1 MSSSNSDSDSVFFY
15 VLKKSKVN
23 KKTKKN
29 KNEKN
34 KKKQDIPKDKKSKK
48 ENKTEKDLK
57 ILNKKHEREEEID
70 EEEVERA
77 KETFIETKK
86 FLEEEIINDIIK
98 YLKDD
103 DISNIKPLSYMN
115 AYTKIYQISN
125 DNEEYIIPLLKEYY
139 NKVIKDFIKYSYY
152 MIKSDNI
159 SIIDSF
165 IIYTKK
171 INFIIYWMSRI
182 FSYINKNP
190 RLCIDSI
197 TEYKKSFF
205 NKIENKIY
213 NEVNKLIKEDRDGN
227 IEHRPKIKMIL
238 KIIDDLDLGNI
249 NIIKENNQ
257 IIWINEDSELTK
269 DKTQDKTK
277 NKIKKESYKDKWFNG
292 YFKNETIK
300 YAEVKAKI
308 DIHNLSAA
316 EYISSELKYL
326 NEESVRQIEYINPI
340 FYQIINNINYKYFI
354 EENTKELI
362 KKDTGIDFMFNNKQY
377 EQLKNAYNLIFYYQ
391 DIIDNNKDNDNDNK
405 DNVNNYKKENNNESK
420 NLISLSFKNYILK
433 RTSQILDNKEIIKDV
448 KRFIPELINLNKE
461 INNLIFNCF
470 NNHHIFLNTKNK
482 AFIIFMSKEIYGI
495 HLSNYID
502 FCMKIGFKGKSDEEV
517 NKSLDDII
525 QLFLYLTSLINFQID
540 SDKKMSYRLL
550 KNSSLS
556 INWEK
561 SLISKLKQEKGVG
574 FVVKKNKMIEDLEDN
589 KKELLIYKETK
600 SKGLPNGIKF
610 NPTVISENA
619 WEISNSYILKIK
631 TPKFLN
637 DCILD
642 FEKFYLKKYEGRKL
656 IWCLGLSKIEI
667 KYLCFKNKNI
677 SISNFIKLLILLLLE
692 EYNTLSIEK
701 IAELL
706 ECKINVILDDIKGLI
721 YNVNFNPKCEKDK
734 GLISGTFD
742 IQTKTFK
749 PEDQIYFNKDF
760 ICPRQKIIT
769 LPMGLKKT
777 PEQTKK
783 ENEEND
789 IFIKKNQ
796 NIILQSTITRIMK
809 SRIGKK
815 TPHTWLINEVV
826 KQVDFFRAQPQQI
839 KENIEKLI
847 EKGIITRAKD
857 NSCYDYCA

>member
-1 MSSSNSDSDSVFFY
+1 MNFSNSDSDSDSDY
-15 VLKKSKVN
+15 VLEKSKAN

-29 KNEKN
+29 KKEKN
-34 KKKQDIPKDKKSKK
+34 KKKQDTPKDKKENKKENK
-48 ENKTEKDLK
+48 ENKTEKDLR
-57 ILNKKHEREEEID
+57 ILNKKHEREEEEKD
-70 EEEVERA
+70 EEEEEVERA

-86 FLEEEIINDIIK
+86 FLEEEIINILIK

-103 DISNIKPLSYMN
+103 DISNIKPSSYMN
-115 AYTKIYQISN
+115 AYTKIYHISN
-125 DNEEYIIPLLKEYY
+125 DNEEHIIPLLKEYY
-139 NKVIKDFIKYSYY
+139 NKVIKDFIKYSFK
-152 MIKSDNI
+152 MIQSDNMN
-159 SIIDSF
+159 IIDSF

-171 INFIIYWMSRI
+171 INFMIYWMSRI
-182 FSYINKNP
+182 FTYINKKP

-197 TEYKKSFF
+197 TEYKKSIF

-213 NEVNKLIKEDRDGN
+213 NEVNKMIKEDRDGN

-238 KIIDDLDLGNI
+238 KIIDDLDLVNI
-249 NIIKENNQ
+249 DIIKKNNQ
-257 IIWINEDSELTK
+257 IIWIKGDSEKTK
-269 DKTQDKTK
+269 DE
-277 NKIKKESYKDKWFNG
+277 KIKETYKDKWFNG

-300 YAEVKAKI
+300 YAELKAKI
-308 DIHNLSAA
+308 DIHNLSAS
-316 EYISSELKYL
+316 EYISLELKYL
-326 NEESVRQIEYINPI
+326 DEESVRQIEYINPI
-340 FYQIINNINYKYFI
+340 FHQIINNINYKYFV
-354 EENTKELI
+354 EENIKELI

-377 EQLKNAYNLIFYYQ
+377 ENLKNAFNLIFYYQ
-391 DIIDNNKDNDNDNK
+391 DFENNKDK
-405 DNVNNYKKENNNESK
+405 DDDNNYKKENNNEPK
-420 NLISLSFKNYILK
+420 KLISLSFKNYILK
-433 RTSQILDNKEIIKDV
+433 RATQILANKEIIKDI

-461 INNLIFNCF
+461 INNLILNCF
-470 NNHHIFLNTKNK
+470 DNHLIFVNSKNK
-482 AFIIFMSKEIYGI
+482 AFIIFMEKEIYGI

-525 QLFLYLTSLINFQID
+525 QIFVYLTSLINFQID

-574 FVVKKNKMIEDLEDN
+574 FVVKKNKMIEDLEEN

-619 WEISNSYILKIK
+619 WEISNNYILKIK
-631 TPKFLN
+631 TPKFLS

-677 SISNFIKLLILLLLE
+677 SISTFLQLLILLLLE

-706 ECKINVILDDIKGLI
+706 ECKINIILDDIQGLI
-721 YNVNFNPKCEKDK
+721 YNSNFNPKCEKDK

-749 PEDQIYFNKDF
+749 PQDEICFNKDF

-769 LPMGLKKT
+769 LPMGSKKT

-789 IFIKKNQ
+789 IIIKKNQ
-796 NIILQSTITRIMK
+796 NYVLQSSITRIMK

-815 TPHTWLINEVV
+815 TSHIWLINEVV

-847 EKGIITRAKD
+847 EKDIITRAKD
-857 NSCYDYCA
+857 VSCYEYCA